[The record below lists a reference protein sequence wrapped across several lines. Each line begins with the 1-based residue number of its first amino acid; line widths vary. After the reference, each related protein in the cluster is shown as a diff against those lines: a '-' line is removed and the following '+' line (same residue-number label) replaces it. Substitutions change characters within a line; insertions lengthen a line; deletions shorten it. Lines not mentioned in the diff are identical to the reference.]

1 MDREKKNKDVR
12 RSIHSKSP
20 PREDRQVAGVAPA
33 GVNRRGRGIM
43 NIEKMATHMEEVMS
57 RHNQIHPEQ
66 IDSPK
71 FQRA

>member
-1 MDREKKNKDVR
+1 
-12 RSIHSKSP
+12 
-20 PREDRQVAGVAPA
+20 
-33 GVNRRGRGIM
+33 M